1 MQNTKTE
8 EFVGVSIIGKVT
20 FVTKWRS
27 NLLHDWTACRQ
38 SRIFMTCSL
47 LPRDV
52 SSRKHSILEPKIWL
66 EQSCAWFLLIAF
78 WLPHFHKILWKWIE
92 HKLRELWI
100 EPSLTHLP
108 VAVLPYHI
116 IFRSIWYSVP
126 KTNIE
131 YFVFLS
137 KTIQHKITNIIV
149 QNFKNMQHVI
159 MNFRCEWGL
168 SITKLLYFLHFG

>member
-1 MQNTKTE
+1 M
-8 EFVGVSIIGKVT
+8 
-20 FVTKWRS
+20 TKWRS

-52 SSRKHSILEPKIWL
+52 SSRKHSILLEPKIWL
-66 EQSCAWFLLIAF
+66 EQSFARFFVLVF
-78 WLPHFHKILWKWIE
+78 WLPHFQKILWKWIE
-92 HKLRELWI
+92 HKLRELWV
-100 EPSLTHLP
+100 EPSLIQICL
-108 VAVLPYHI
+108 LPYHI

-149 QNFKNMQHVI
+149 QNFKNMQHVS
-159 MNFRCEWGL
+159 MNFWCEWGL
-168 SITKLLYFLHFG
+168 SITKLL